1 MMEVIIKTDK
11 MKKIYQP
18 YSPYPKTALD
28 DISLTINKGA
38 FVSIM
43 GASGSGKTTLINIL
57 SSIDKPTSGN
67 VFLLGKNV
75 MTLSDKQ
82 KANLRKKQIG
92 FIFQE
97 SNLLDTLT
105 IKDNILF
112 TLRISKPDQKNF
124 KNEFNQLVK
133 SLEIE
138 DILEKYPYECSGGQC
153 QRTAIARAL
162 ITKPDILFADE
173 PTGNLDSIRAR
184 QLMNYLVNINVQY
197 GITIVMVTHD
207 CLVASYAS
215 QMYYVEDG
223 KITNNILKNND
234 SLEKFYNRIAKIA
247 MQLDLFKDA

>member
-67 VFLLGKNV
+67 VFLFGKNV

-138 DILEKYPYECSGGQC
+138 DILDKYPYECSGGQC

-184 QLMNYLVNINVQY
+184 QLMNYLVNINKQY

-207 CLVASYAS
+207 CLVASYAD

-223 KITNNILKNND
+223 KITNHILKNDD
-234 SLEKFYNRIAKIA
+234 SFEKFYNHIAKIA
-247 MQLDLFKDA
+247 MQLDLYKDA

>member
-28 DISLTINKGA
+28 NISLTINKGE
-38 FVSIM
+38 FISIM

-57 SSIDKPTSGN
+57 SSIDEATSGN
-67 VFLLGKNV
+67 VFLFGKNV

-97 SNLLDTLT
+97 NNLLNTLT

-112 TLRISKPDQKNF
+112 TLKISKPDQKNF
-124 KNEFNQLVK
+124 QNEFNQLVK

-184 QLMNYLVNINVQY
+184 QLMNYLVNINKQY

-207 CLVASYAS
+207 CLVASYAD

-223 KITNNILKNND
+223 KITNHILKNDD
-234 SLEKFYNRIAKIA
+234 SFEKFYNHIAKIA
-247 MQLDLFKDA
+247 MQLDLYKDA

>member
-18 YSPYPKTALD
+18 YSPYPKIALD

-97 SNLLDTLT
+97 NNLLNTLT

-112 TLRISKPDQKNF
+112 TLKISKPDQKNF
-124 KNEFNQLVK
+124 QNEFNQLVK

-184 QLMNYLVNINVQY
+184 QLMNYLVNINKQY

-207 CLVASYAS
+207 CLVASYAD

-223 KITNNILKNND
+223 KITNHILKNDD
-234 SLEKFYNRIAKIA
+234 SFEKFYNHIAKIA

>member
-1 MMEVIIKTDK
+1 MGIIIKTEK

-18 YSPYPKTALD
+18 YSPHPKIALD
-28 DISLTINKGA
+28 NISLTINKGE
-38 FVSIM
+38 FISIM

-57 SSIDKPTSGN
+57 SSIDEATSGN
-67 VFLLGKNV
+67 VFLFGKNV

-97 SNLLDTLT
+97 NNLLDTLT

-112 TLRISKPDQKNF
+112 TLKISKPDQKNF
-124 KNEFNQLVK
+124 QNEFNQLVK

-184 QLMNYLVNINVQY
+184 QLMNYLVNINKQY

-207 CLVASYAS
+207 CLVASYAD

-223 KITNNILKNND
+223 KITNHILKNDD
-234 SLEKFYNRIAKIA
+234 SFEKFYNHIAKIA
-247 MQLDLFKDA
+247 MQLDLYKDA

>member
-1 MMEVIIKTDK
+1 MGIIIKTEK

-18 YSPYPKTALD
+18 YSPHPKIALD
-28 DISLTINKGA
+28 NISLTINKRE
-38 FVSIM
+38 FISIM

-57 SSIDKPTSGN
+57 SSIDEATSGN
-67 VFLLGKNV
+67 VFLFGKKV

-97 SNLLDTLT
+97 NNLLNTLT

-112 TLRISKPDQKNF
+112 TLKISKPDQKNF
-124 KNEFNQLVK
+124 QNEFNQLVK

-184 QLMNYLVNINVQY
+184 QLMNYLVNINKQY

-207 CLVASYAS
+207 CLVASYAD
-215 QMYYVEDG
+215 QMYYVKDG
-223 KITNNILKNND
+223 KITNHILKNDD
-234 SLEKFYNRIAKIA
+234 SFEKFYNHIAKIA
-247 MQLDLFKDA
+247 MQLDLYKDA

>member
-1 MMEVIIKTDK
+1 MGIIIKTEK

-18 YSPYPKTALD
+18 YSPHPKIALD
-28 DISLTINKGA
+28 NISLTINKGE
-38 FVSIM
+38 FISIM

-57 SSIDKPTSGN
+57 SSIDEATSGN
-67 VFLLGKNV
+67 VFLFGKNV

-97 SNLLDTLT
+97 NNLLNTLT

-112 TLRISKPDQKNF
+112 TLKISKPDQKNF
-124 KNEFNQLVK
+124 QNEFNQLVK

-184 QLMNYLVNINVQY
+184 QLMNYLVNINKQY

-207 CLVASYAS
+207 CLVASYAD

-223 KITNNILKNND
+223 KITNHILKNDD
-234 SLEKFYNRIAKIA
+234 SFEKFYNHIAKIA

>member
-1 MMEVIIKTDK
+1 MGIIIKTEK

-18 YSPYPKTALD
+18 YSPHPKIALD
-28 DISLTINKGA
+28 NISLTINKGE
-38 FVSIM
+38 FISIM

-57 SSIDKPTSGN
+57 SSIDEATSGN
-67 VFLLGKNV
+67 VFLFGKNV

-97 SNLLDTLT
+97 NNLLNTLT

-112 TLRISKPDQKNF
+112 TLKISKPDQKKF
-124 KNEFNQLVK
+124 QNEFNQLVK

-184 QLMNYLVNINVQY
+184 QLMNYLVNINKQY

-207 CLVASYAS
+207 CLVASYAD

-223 KITNNILKNND
+223 KITNHILKNDD
-234 SLEKFYNRIAKIA
+234 SFEKFYNHIAKIA
-247 MQLDLFKDA
+247 MQLDLYKDA

>member
-18 YSPYPKTALD
+18 YSPYPKIALD

-112 TLRISKPDQKNF
+112 TLRISKPDQKNL

-138 DILEKYPYECSGGQC
+138 DILDKYPYECSGGQC
-153 QRTAIARAL
+153 QRAAIARAL

-184 QLMNYLVNINVQY
+184 QLMNYLVNINKQY

-207 CLVASYAS
+207 CLVASYAD

-223 KITNNILKNND
+223 KITNHILKNDD
-234 SLEKFYNRIAKIA
+234 SFEKFYNHIAKIA
-247 MQLDLFKDA
+247 MQLDLYKDA

>member
-67 VFLLGKNV
+67 VFLFGKNV

-97 SNLLDTLT
+97 SNLLDPLT

-124 KNEFNQLVK
+124 QNEFNQLAR

-138 DILEKYPYECSGGQC
+138 DILDKYPYECSGGQC
-153 QRTAIARAL
+153 QRAAIARAL

-184 QLMNYLVNINVQY
+184 QLMNYLVNINKQY

-207 CLVASYAS
+207 CLVASYAD

-223 KITNNILKNND
+223 KITNHILKNDD
-234 SLEKFYNRIAKIA
+234 SFEKFYNHIAKIA

>member
-1 MMEVIIKTDK
+1 MGIIIKTEK

-18 YSPYPKTALD
+18 YSPHPKIALD
-28 DISLTINKGA
+28 NISLTINKGE
-38 FVSIM
+38 FISIM

-57 SSIDKPTSGN
+57 SSIDEATSGN
-67 VFLLGKNV
+67 VFLFGKNV

-97 SNLLDTLT
+97 NNLLNTLT

-112 TLRISKPDQKNF
+112 TLKISKPDQKNF
-124 KNEFNQLVK
+124 QNEFNQLVK

-223 KITNNILKNND
+223 KITNHILKNDD
-234 SLEKFYNRIAKIA
+234 SFEKFYNHIAKIA
-247 MQLDLFKDA
+247 MQLDLYKDA

>member
-1 MMEVIIKTDK
+1 MGIIIKTEK

-18 YSPYPKTALD
+18 YSPHPKIALD
-28 DISLTINKGA
+28 NISLTINKGE
-38 FVSIM
+38 FISIM

-57 SSIDKPTSGN
+57 SSIDEATSGN
-67 VFLLGKNV
+67 VFLFGKNV

-97 SNLLDTLT
+97 NNLLNTLT

-112 TLRISKPDQKNF
+112 TLKISKPDQKNF
-124 KNEFNQLVK
+124 QNEFNQLVK

-184 QLMNYLVNINVQY
+184 QLMNYLVNINKQY

-207 CLVASYAS
+207 CLVASYAD

-223 KITNNILKNND
+223 KITNHILKNDD
-234 SLEKFYNRIAKIA
+234 SFEKFYNHIAKIA
-247 MQLDLFKDA
+247 MQLDLYKDA

>member
-1 MMEVIIKTDK
+1 MGIIIKTEK

-18 YSPYPKTALD
+18 YSPHPKIALD
-28 DISLTINKGA
+28 NISLTINKRE
-38 FVSIM
+38 FISIM

-57 SSIDKPTSGN
+57 SSIDEATSGN
-67 VFLLGKNV
+67 VFLFGKNV

-97 SNLLDTLT
+97 NNLLNTLT

-112 TLRISKPDQKNF
+112 TLKISKPDQKNF
-124 KNEFNQLVK
+124 QNEFNQLVK

-184 QLMNYLVNINVQY
+184 QLMNYLVNINKQY

-207 CLVASYAS
+207 CLVASYAD

-223 KITNNILKNND
+223 KITNHILKNDD
-234 SLEKFYNRIAKIA
+234 SFEKFYNHIAKIA
-247 MQLDLFKDA
+247 MQLDLYKDA

>member
-1 MMEVIIKTDK
+1 MEVIIKTDK

-67 VFLLGKNV
+67 VFLFGKNV

-138 DILEKYPYECSGGQC
+138 DILDKYPYECSGGQC

-184 QLMNYLVNINVQY
+184 QLMNYLVNINKQY

-207 CLVASYAS
+207 CLVASYAD

-223 KITNNILKNND
+223 KITNHILKNDD
-234 SLEKFYNRIAKIA
+234 SFEKFYNHIAKIA

>member
-1 MMEVIIKTDK
+1 MGIIIKTEK

-18 YSPYPKTALD
+18 YSPHPKIALD
-28 DISLTINKGA
+28 NISLTINKGE
-38 FVSIM
+38 FISIM
-43 GASGSGKTTLINIL
+43 GVSGSGKTTLINIL
-57 SSIDKPTSGN
+57 SSIDEATSGN
-67 VFLLGKNV
+67 VFLFGKNV

-97 SNLLDTLT
+97 NNLLNTLT

-112 TLRISKPDQKNF
+112 TLKISKPDQKNF
-124 KNEFNQLVK
+124 QNEFNQLVK

-184 QLMNYLVNINVQY
+184 QLMNYLVNINKQY

-207 CLVASYAS
+207 CLVASYAD

-223 KITNNILKNND
+223 KITNHILKNDD
-234 SLEKFYNRIAKIA
+234 SFEKFYNHIAKIA
-247 MQLDLFKDA
+247 MQLDLYKDA

>member
-1 MMEVIIKTDK
+1 MGIIIKTEK
-11 MKKIYQP
+11 MKKLYQP
-18 YSPYPKTALD
+18 YSPHPKIALD
-28 DISLTINKGA
+28 NISLTINKGE
-38 FVSIM
+38 FISIM

-57 SSIDKPTSGN
+57 SSIDEATSGN
-67 VFLLGKNV
+67 VFLFGKNV
-75 MTLSDKQ
+75 MTVSDKQ

-97 SNLLDTLT
+97 NNLLNTLT

-112 TLRISKPDQKNF
+112 TLKISKPDQKNF
-124 KNEFNQLVK
+124 QNEFNQLVK

-207 CLVASYAS
+207 CLVASYAD

-223 KITNNILKNND
+223 KITNHILKNDD
-234 SLEKFYNRIAKIA
+234 SFEKFYNHIAKIA

>member
-1 MMEVIIKTDK
+1 MGIIIKIKK

-18 YSPYPKTALD
+18 YSPHPKIALD
-28 DISLTINKGA
+28 NISLTINKGE
-38 FVSIM
+38 FISIM

-57 SSIDKPTSGN
+57 SSIDEATSGN
-67 VFLLGKNV
+67 VFLFGKNV

-97 SNLLDTLT
+97 NNLLNTLT

-112 TLRISKPDQKNF
+112 TLKISKPDQKNF
-124 KNEFNQLVK
+124 QNEFNQLVK

-184 QLMNYLVNINVQY
+184 QLMNYLVNINKQY

-207 CLVASYAS
+207 CLVASYAD

-223 KITNNILKNND
+223 KITNHILKNDD
-234 SLEKFYNRIAKIA
+234 SFEKFYNHIAKIA

>member
-1 MMEVIIKTDK
+1 MGIIIKTEK

-18 YSPYPKTALD
+18 YSPHPKIALD
-28 DISLTINKGA
+28 NISLTINKGE
-38 FVSIM
+38 FISIM

-57 SSIDKPTSGN
+57 SSIDEATSGN
-67 VFLLGKNV
+67 VFLFGKNV

-97 SNLLDTLT
+97 NNLLNTLT

-112 TLRISKPDQKNF
+112 TLKISKPDQKNF
-124 KNEFNQLVK
+124 QNEFNQLVK

-153 QRTAIARAL
+153 QRAAIARAL

-184 QLMNYLVNINVQY
+184 QLMNYLVNINKQY

-207 CLVASYAS
+207 CLVASYAD

-223 KITNNILKNND
+223 KITNHILKNDD
-234 SLEKFYNRIAKIA
+234 SFEKFYNHIAKIA
-247 MQLDLFKDA
+247 MQLDLYKDA

>member
-67 VFLLGKNV
+67 VFLFGKNV

-184 QLMNYLVNINVQY
+184 QLMNYLVNINKQY

-207 CLVASYAS
+207 CLVASYAD

-223 KITNNILKNND
+223 KITNHILKNDD
-234 SLEKFYNRIAKIA
+234 SFEKFYNHIAKIA

>member
-57 SSIDKPTSGN
+57 SSIDKPTSGI
-67 VFLLGKNV
+67 VFLFGKNV

-138 DILEKYPYECSGGQC
+138 DILDKYPYECSGGQC
-153 QRTAIARAL
+153 QRAAIARAL

-234 SLEKFYNRIAKIA
+234 SLEKFYNRIAKIV